1 MLNQLRQSCT
11 SLPLVAF
18 LVTIAVGTAPSQLAA
33 QDSVKSLRQSQK
45 VFATEIRPILENNCS
60 DCHWGEGA
68 DAGFDLEPYT
78 DVAQILE
85 DRAEWQ
91 KLLRRVSKKQMPP
104 EDAGPLRDQDH
115 EKLVGWIDQL
125 INNLDCTELFPG
137 TVTIRR
143 LNHTEYRNT
152 IRDLVGVDH
161 EPAEDF
167 PGDDVGHGFDNI
179 GDVLSLPP
187 ILMEKYLASANQ
199 ILNKAIVNPDDYS
212 VDKKLVGAD
221 FPTVQGSFYQD
232 EIHSLS
238 ETGTLT
244 LPVQFLPGKYRVVVE
259 AYGDQAGDE
268 PARMAVGLDDQQT
281 QTVDVTSDP
290 RKPSFHEFRF
300 TVEQAQKLNLQVAFT
315 NDYWNPNGRKNDQDR
330 NLHIIGVRILGPLG
344 VDNLLPESHRRII
357 STTPNDQLND
367 SEAADR
373 VIRRFTNRAFRRS
386 ATPDE
391 LARIKKLYTGARD
404 DGDTYEEALRYALQ
418 APLVSPHFLYKVETP
433 PPADGQSHDLP
444 QFELATSLSYFL
456 WSSMPDEEL
465 FVAAGRRLLDDPE
478 TYRKQIRR
486 MLADPKANSI
496 VENFAEQWLQLRVLK
511 QLEPDSDLFP
521 GCDADMLN
529 DMATE
534 TKMVFAD
541 LMQRD
546 GSILELLDSEYTF
559 INQRLAKHYGIAG
572 VTGPEFR
579 KVSLQG
585 AHRGGIL
592 THASILTLTS
602 NPNRTSPVKRGKWIM
617 ENLLGEEPPPALPD
631 AAALKTQ
638 AEQGGTLRERME
650 QHRADP
656 NCASCHRKMDQ
667 LGFALENYDAVGR
680 WREKDGGE
688 PIDAS
693 ASLPDGLEF
702 DGAAE
707 LQEALQ
713 NELRDQFLTC
723 ITEKMLVYALGRGL
737 TFSDQCAVDKIIEQA
752 KKENYRISEFIIAV
766 AESEPFTHRS
776 LKKIN
781 KDAPNE

>member
-1 MLNQLRQSCT
+1 MLTQLRQSCN
-11 SLPLVAF
+11 SLRLVTF
-18 LVTIAVGTAPSQLAA
+18 LVTIVLGSLSQLSA
-33 QDSVKSLRQSQK
+33 QDSAKSLRQSQK
-45 VFATEIRPILENNCS
+45 VFSNEIRPILESGCA

-78 DVAQILE
+78 DVAKIL
-85 DRAEWQ
+85 DHRVEWQ
-91 KLLRRVSKKQMPP
+91 KVLRRVSKKQMPP
-104 EDAGPLRDQDH
+104 EDADPLRDQDH
-115 EKLVGWIDQL
+115 EKLVEWIDQL

-137 TVTIRR
+137 KVTIRR
-143 LNHTEYRNT
+143 LNRTEYRNT
-152 IRDLVGVDH
+152 IRDLVGVDY
-161 EPAEDF
+161 EPADDF

-187 ILMEKYLASANQ
+187 ILMEKYLASADQ
-199 ILNKAIVNPDDYS
+199 ILSEAIVNPDDFS
-212 VDKKLVGAD
+212 VDKNLVGAD
-221 FPTVQGSFYQD
+221 FPTIQGSFYSD
-232 EIHSLS
+232 ELHSLS
-238 ETGTLT
+238 ETGTLA
-244 LPVQFLPGKYRVVVE
+244 LPVRFLPGTYRVVVE

-268 PARMAVGLDDQQT
+268 PARMAVGIEDQQI
-281 QTVDVTSDP
+281 QTVDVTAEF
-290 RKPSFHEFRF
+290 RKPSTHSFRF
-300 TVEQAQKLNLQVAFT
+300 TVERTQKLNLQVAFT
-315 NDYWNPNGRKNDQDR
+315 NDFWNPNGRINDRDR

-344 VDNLLPESHRRII
+344 VDNPMPKSHRRII
-357 STTPNDQLND
+357 SSTPNARLNE

-373 VIRRFTNRAFRRS
+373 VIRRFTNRAFRRR
-386 ATPDE
+386 ATSDE
-391 LARIKKLYTGARD
+391 LGRIKKLYTQARD
-404 DGDTYEEALRYALQ
+404 DGDTYEEALKYALQ
-418 APLVSPHFLYKVETP
+418 APLISPHFLYKVETP

-465 FVAAGRRLLDDPE
+465 FVAAGKRTLHDPVS
-478 TYRKQIRR
+478 YRKQVRR
-486 MLADPKANSI
+486 MLADPKAGSL

-521 GCDADMLN
+521 SCNAAMLA

-541 LMQRD
+541 LVQRD
-546 GSILELLDSEYTF
+546 GSILELLGSDHTF
-559 INQRLAKHYGIAG
+559 INQRLAKHYGIPGIAG
-572 VTGPEFR
+572 SEFR

-631 AAALKTQ
+631 AAPLKTQ

-693 ASLPDGLEF
+693 AKLPDGVEF
-702 DGAAE
+702 DGASE
-707 LQEALQ
+707 LQAALQ
-713 NELRDQFLTC
+713 DELRDQFLTC
-723 ITEKMLVYALGRGL
+723 ITEKMLIFALGRGL

-752 KKENYRISEFIIAV
+752 SKENYRISEFLIAV

-776 LKKIN
+776 LKKVT
-781 KDAPNE
+781 KDDLP